1 MTTNILP
8 KKWKF
13 LIIFPTSMDEFWQT
27 ALERCKSLKPT
38 FKMLGGTPSENLDE
52 NIVQTLDTQKEN
64 VKIIENQLQ
73 RNIKPGYKDAAEKR
87 NSTRPARR
95 NGAAES
101 PRNLRNHKQRQRQE
115 RERCKQVLVVTST
128 SLQNLFRYSR

>member
-1 MTTNILP
+1 MANSSGAVQ
-8 KKWKF
+8 K
-13 LIIFPTSMDEFWQT
+13 
-27 ALERCKSLKPT
+27 LETHVQNAWRN
-38 FKMLGGTPSENLDE
+38 TPRNLDE
-52 NIVQTLDTQKEN
+52 NIVQTLDTQTEN
-64 VKIIENQLQ
+64 VKIVENQLQ

-101 PRNLRNHKQRQRQE
+101 PRNHKQRQRQE